1 LTATIAVE
9 SPAGIRDYSLDDLP
23 LSIGTAADCALRVPG
38 MAGAP
43 AVAQISGLDS
53 QPLLQPAPEARIALN
68 GSPLSAAH
76 WLKDGD
82 LVSTDTARID
92 CAISEECWLFRVT
105 HTQDEYQTLPP
116 ELAAVA
122 PDEEPVIAAV
132 SRRRK
137 PAAMA
142 RNGEPPKK
150 SRKLRYLA
158 GAALAAL
165 FSVALFLFTAKAVL
179 IQVEPDVAEINIV
192 GAVLKFRVGERFLLL
207 PGSYRVLMTADGYRD
222 GREEI
227 VVTRDASQEFPFI
240 LEKLP
245 GRLLVSTQAGA
256 SAQVWVD
263 DQPVGTAPTDEIEL
277 AAGPHTLRV
286 EADRYLPF
294 QETIEVIGLGQR
306 QEFVA
311 QLAPAWADVTVTTV
325 PGEAEVRSDGELLG
339 STPGTVELL
348 AGTHE
353 LVIDRDGYKT
363 WRQQVSVEA
372 GQQMSLP
379 EINLTVADGI
389 LKVRSDPPAAAVSIN
404 GRYRGTTPVDA
415 ELKPAAGYAVII
427 SKAGYATITRQVSL
441 PDRQSKTL
449 RVSLEPVLGEVRVL
463 GVPAGATVLLD
474 GRSIGAGDQQLQLP
488 ARAHD
493 VTVQQSGFA
502 DFKASVTPKPGLP
515 QIVQV
520 RMLTQ
525 AQAVLARTPRLVRT
539 SQDAELIL
547 VEPGEFNM
555 GAPRRV
561 QGRRPNETERKIRLT
576 RRFYLAKHEVTNRQ
590 FRAFKPNHTSG
601 AETFN
606 ELGIGDHP
614 AMMVSWLEAA
624 SFCNWLSDQEG
635 LTPAYVAKDG
645 GLALAE
651 PLTTGYRLPTE
662 AEWAWVARHNAG
674 ARSLKYPWG
683 DKMPPTVG
691 AGNFAD
697 RSADGVLVKFLRNY
711 DDGYPVTAPIGQFKA
726 NMLGIHDL
734 GGNAAEWMN
743 DLYTVYP
750 ASGQVDVDPL
760 GPSEAQYHVIRGS
773 SWRHASI
780 SELRLAQR
788 DFGDQGRLDVGFRLA
803 RWADLQE
810 SRE

>member
-1 LTATIAVE
+1 MTVTIVVE
-9 SPAGIRDYSLDDLP
+9 SPAGSRHFSLDDLP
-23 LSIGTAADCALRVPG
+23 LSIGPAADCALQVPG
-38 MAGAP
+38 VAGTP
-43 AVAQISGLDS
+43 PVAQISVLDS
-53 QPLLQPAPEARIALN
+53 QPLLQPAPQARIALN
-68 GSPLSAAH
+68 GGPLSAAH

-82 LVSTDTARID
+82 LISTDTARID
-92 CAISEECWLFRVT
+92 CAISEDRWALRVT

-116 ELAAVA
+116 ELEAKM
-122 PDEEPVIAAV
+122 PEEEPVIAAV

-137 PAAMA
+137 PAPMA
-142 RNGEPPKK
+142 RSGAPPKK
-150 SRKLRYLA
+150 SHKLRYVA
-158 GAALAAL
+158 GTALAVL

-179 IQVEPDVAEINIV
+179 IKVEPDNAEINIV
-192 GAVLKFRVGERFLLL
+192 GALLKLRVGERFLLL
-207 PGSYRVLMTADGYRD
+207 PDNYRVLMTAEGYRD

-245 GRLLVSTQAGA
+245 GRLVVSTQTGA
-256 SAQVWVD
+256 QGQVWID
-263 DQPVGTAPTDEIEL
+263 DKPVGAAPTDEVEL
-277 AAGPHTLRV
+277 AAGPHSLRL

-294 QETIEVIGLGQR
+294 QDTVEVIGLGQR
-306 QEFVA
+306 QEFIA

-325 PGEAEVRSDGELLG
+325 PAEAEVRSKGELLG

-353 LVIDRDGYKT
+353 LVIDRNGYKT
-363 WRQQVSVEA
+363 FRQQVSVEA
-372 GQQMSLP
+372 GQQLSLP
-379 EINLTVADGI
+379 EIALTIADGI

-415 ELKPAAGYAVII
+415 ELKPGAGYAVII

-449 RVSLEPVLGEVRVL
+449 RVSLEPVLGEVQVL

-474 GRSIGAGDQQLQLP
+474 GRSVGEGDQQLQLP

-493 VTVQQSGFA
+493 VTVRQAGFA

-515 QIVQV
+515 QVVQV

-525 AQAVLARTPRLVRT
+525 AQAVLARTPRTVRT
-539 SQDAELIL
+539 SQDAELLLI
-547 VEPGEFNM
+547 EPGEFNM

-590 FRAFKPNHTSG
+590 FRAFKPKHTSG

-606 ELGIGDHP
+606 ELGVGDHP
-614 AMMVSWLEAA
+614 AMMISWLEAA

-635 LTPAYVAKDG
+635 LTPAYVAKGG

-674 ARSLKYPWG
+674 AGSLKYPWG

-697 RSADGVLVKFLRNY
+697 RSAEGVLAKFLRNY
-711 DDGYPVTAPIGQFKA
+711 NDGFPVSSPIGQFKA
-726 NMLGIHDL
+726 NVVGIHDL

-750 ASGQVDVDPL
+750 TSGRVDVDPL
-760 GPSEAQYHVIRGS
+760 GPAEAQYHVIRGS

-780 SELRLAQR
+780 SELRLARR
-788 DFGDQGRLDVGFRLA
+788 DFGDRGRLDVGFRLA

-810 SRE
+810 SGE